1 MSERVKTNLIHLA
14 LFIVTFITT
23 TLAGAEWTHGKSILA
38 LTDENFFNPDYTLA
52 DLWSGLPYSICFLL
66 ILTAHEFGHY
76 FVARYY
82 KVRVTLPYFIPLPPI
97 PLMFG
102 TMGALI
108 RLKSPVRTMQQNF
121 DIGIAGPLAGF
132 VVAIGFLWYGFAHL
146 PPPEYVFQFHP
157 GYEKFGLDYANLVYR
172 PENMPDGTVDVLIGK
187 NLLFVFFE
195 QFVADPAR
203 MPNVHEIMHYPFLF
217 AGFLSLVFTSM
228 NLLPVGQLDG
238 GHVLYGLIGFKR
250 HRIVATVIF
259 ICFLFYAGI
268 GFISPYQP
276 WSELSY
282 QIPLYVGFLFLAL
295 KGLRQSTQTTLLLA
309 LSVFTAQ
316 YVLAILFPHLQGY
329 AGWLL
334 FMFIVGRFVGIP
346 HPPCEV
352 EEPLTTGRKL
362 LGWFALLIFILCF
375 TPAPISLIQ
384 YLKQS

>member
-1 MSERVKTNLIHLA
+1 MLRVPSKSEFKSFSVSERVKTNLIHLA

-23 TLAGAEWTHGKSILA
+23 TLAGAEWTHGKSLIIGRHIPYL
-38 LTDENFFNPDYTLA
+38 NPNYTLN
-52 DLWSGLPYSICFLL
+52 DFWSGLPYSICFLL

-132 VVAIGFLWYGFAHL
+132 AVAIGFLWYGFSHL

-157 GYEKFGLDYANLVYR
+157 GYEPFGLDYASQVYR
-172 PENMPDGTVDVLIGK
+172 SENMPNGTLDVLIGK
-187 NLLFVFFE
+187 NLLFLFFE
-195 QFVADPAR
+195 KVVADPAR

-238 GHVLYGLIGFKR
+238 GHVLYGLIGFKK

-268 GFISPYQP
+268 GFISPFQP
-276 WSELSY
+276 WDELAY
-282 QIPLYVGFLFLAL
+282 QIPLYVGFLFLSL
-295 KGLRQSTQTTLLLA
+295 QGLR
-309 LSVFTAQ
+309 LSVQNT
-316 YVLAILFPHLQGY
+316 L
-329 AGWLL
+329 
-334 FMFIVGRFVGIP
+334 
-346 HPPCEV
+346 
-352 EEPLTTGRKL
+352 
-362 LGWFALLIFILCF
+362 
-375 TPAPISLIQ
+375 
-384 YLKQS
+384 